1 MKIFPIEKVR
11 EADEYTIKKEPIKSL
26 DLMERAASQ
35 CYKWI
40 RLHVERDKKIKVIVG
55 PGNNG
60 GDGLVVA
67 RMLSEERYHIEVL
80 IIRFTDKESEDFSA
94 NLDRLKE
101 KPDVVINEIKD
112 GDTVPGFNGDD
123 ILVDGIFGSGL
134 TRPVKG
140 FIADVID
147 AMNKSNKLIIAID
160 IPSGLF
166 ADKSTVE
173 TESKVV
179 EANYTLSFQFPK
191 LAFFF
196 AENDGFVGH
205 WQVLPIGLHEKF
217 IRETEAKHHY
227 IQREDVKNLKKKR
240 GKFSHKGNFGHGL
253 LVAGGYGKMGAAVM
267 SSAAAIRSGAGLIT
281 AHIPKKGYDVIQISV
296 PEVMTSIDRSDEIFS
311 EVPDLSMFNAIAVGP
326 GIGTDKQTRNSLKL
340 LIQNADIPVIFDAD
354 AINILG
360 ENRTWISFVP
370 PNSIFTPHPKE
381 FERITEKA
389 SNNFERFELQKEFS
403 IKNRVYVVLKG
414 AYTCITTPGGNAYF
428 NSTGN
433 PGMASGGSGDVLTGI
448 LLGLLAQN
456 YDPIEACIIGVY
468 LHGLAADLILEEK
481 GFEGMIAR
489 DIINALPKAFVECM
503 KD

>member
-1 MKIFPIEKVR
+1 MKIFPIEQVR
-11 EADEYTIKKEPIKSL
+11 EADAYTIKNEPIKSI

-40 RLHVERDKKIKVIVG
+40 RLHVDRDRKIKVIVG

-67 RMLSEERYHIEVL
+67 RMLAEERYHIEVL
-80 IIRFTDKESEDFSA
+80 IIRFTDKESDDFSE
-94 NLDRLKE
+94 NLKRLKGLPE
-101 KPDVVINEIKD
+101 PVIKEIKE
-112 GDTVPGFNGDD
+112 GDDIPDFNGDD
-123 ILVDGIFGSGL
+123 ILLDGIFGSGL

-140 FIADVID
+140 FIASVID
-147 AMNKSNKLIIAID
+147 AMNKSKKLIISID

-173 TESKVV
+173 TGSTVV
-179 EANYTLSFQFPK
+179 KADYTLSFQFPK

-196 AENDGFVGH
+196 AENDAFVGH
-205 WQVLPIGLHEKF
+205 WEVLPIGLHEKF
-217 IRETEAKHHY
+217 IAETEANNHY
-227 IQREDVKNLKKKR
+227 IRRDDVKSLKKKR
-240 GKFSHKGNFGHGL
+240 GKFSHKGNFGHAL
-253 LVAGGYGKMGAAVM
+253 LIAGGYGKMGAAVM
-267 SSAAAIRSGAGLIT
+267 ASWAAVRSGAGLLT
-281 AHIPKKGYDVIQISV
+281 AHIPKKGYNIIQTAV
-296 PEVMTSIDRSDEIFS
+296 PEVMTSIDRSEEIFS
-311 EVPDLSMFNAIAVGP
+311 EVPDLSAFNAIAVGP
-326 GIGTDKQTRNSLKL
+326 GIGNEKQTQNSLKL
-340 LIQNADIPVIFDAD
+340 FIQNAGTPVIFDAD

-360 ENRTWISFVP
+360 ENKTWISFVP

-389 SNNFERFELQKEFS
+389 SDNFDRFELQKEFS
-403 IKNRVYVVLKG
+403 IKNKVYVVLKG
-414 AYTCITTPGGNAYF
+414 AYTCITTPAGKAYF

-448 LLGLLAQN
+448 LLALLAQN
-456 YDPIEACIIGVY
+456 YDPLEACVMGVY
-468 LHGLAADLILEEK
+468 LHGLAADLKLEEK

-489 DIINALPKAFVECM
+489 DIIEALPRAFMECS